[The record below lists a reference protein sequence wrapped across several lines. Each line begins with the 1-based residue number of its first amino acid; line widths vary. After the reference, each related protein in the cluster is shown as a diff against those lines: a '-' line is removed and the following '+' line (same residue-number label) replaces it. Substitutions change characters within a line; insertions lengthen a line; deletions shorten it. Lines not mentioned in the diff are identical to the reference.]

1 MFLIDR
7 FFSENLDNFF
17 TIAEKQWLILHELES
32 VKVTTDNFQVPGHP
46 KINLQLGSSLCKY
59 NFTLHS
65 NMIIL
70 LLYYSY
76 SQNTMITPN

>member
-46 KINLQLGSSLCKY
+46 KINLQLGSSLCK
-59 NFTLHS
+59 
-65 NMIIL
+65 
-70 LLYYSY
+70 
-76 SQNTMITPN
+76 